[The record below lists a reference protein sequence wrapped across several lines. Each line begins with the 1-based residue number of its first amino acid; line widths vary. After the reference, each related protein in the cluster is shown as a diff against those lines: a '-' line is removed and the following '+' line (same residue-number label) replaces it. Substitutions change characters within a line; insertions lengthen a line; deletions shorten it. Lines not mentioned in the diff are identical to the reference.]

1 MTLSKSRSMCLQ
13 KGTRILFAMI
23 KTPRSPRICPPQ
35 PPPEPM
41 GYQLGNILLMSHQR
55 QSRGVKEWRMLNVV
69 SLSCGSENQSATLT
83 VKMGGSGLVQNPE
96 FSSFFPS
103 VWTKYYLMT
112 RWKFLSLLRGGE
124 HLVQDLD
131 HRVINCQK
139 WRTPKGPLSSAPN
152 PTEGET

>member
-1 MTLSKSRSMCLQ
+1 MLHPQSLWKPNPEGQEKVRLREILPFLFFCLFSFNPKQACIYFYGWMTLSKSRSMCLQ

-35 PPPEPM
+35 PPSEPM

-103 VWTKYYLMT
+103 V
-112 RWKFLSLLRGGE
+112 
-124 HLVQDLD
+124 
-131 HRVINCQK
+131 
-139 WRTPKGPLSSAPN
+139 
-152 PTEGET
+152 